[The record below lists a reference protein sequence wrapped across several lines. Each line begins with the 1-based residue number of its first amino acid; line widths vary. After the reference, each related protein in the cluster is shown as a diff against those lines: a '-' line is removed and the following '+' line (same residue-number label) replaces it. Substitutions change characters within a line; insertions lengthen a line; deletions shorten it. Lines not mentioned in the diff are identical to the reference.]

1 MISCENNEGGNGMK
15 KTLAILLS
23 AIMVM
28 PGAGFAASKGHP
40 ANERAAENLK
50 NKQNKSEW
58 SLVWSDEFSGSKIDR
73 SKWTYDIG
81 NWIVDEDGNGITSG
95 WGNNEKEYYTDS
107 SENAFIDDGKL
118 VIKAKK
124 EQVTDPFG
132 TYEYTSAKL
141 KTKGLFSKKY
151 GRYEIKAKLPVGK
164 GLWPAIWMLPE
175 KDKYGSWAAS
185 GEIDIM
191 EAWGSRPNT
200 VAGTIHYGEGWPNN
214 KHTGK
219 EFKLPEKRG
228 IDSWHTYALEWE
240 PGELRWYVDGELYQ
254 TQNKWYSKGK
264 DNAANYS
271 YPAPFDQE
279 FYLVMNL
286 AVGGWFDGDPDE
298 TTKFPSQME
307 IDYVRV
313 YDLKKH
319 DYHEAVEP
327 ATGPVVLPADAKQP
341 LEDGN
346 LIYDQSYQETITD
359 VDQPGEEL
367 NPMYWNFVHLPEF
380 GGGGSLSVE
389 DINGTNFART
399 DITNPGSPLYSL
411 QMIQNISL
419 GNGGKYKVS
428 FDAKTTAPRNIMV
441 KVGAGASRGWV
452 KYSNEEMFNLTG
464 ELQSYEFTFDML
476 NDTDIASRL
485 EFNLGGNGTAPVWIG
500 NVRVEDISGAPVDE
514 DGTKQPLANGNH
526 VYNGTF
532 DQGGLDRLMFWNFS
546 VGNATAKASVS
557 EQTRELHVAIEDG
570 GTEPKAVQLNQKG
583 IYLVKGNDYKAT
595 FKARADE
602 ERTIQAGIVNKDG
615 SVNYSGMQTVEL
627 TSSMEEKTFEFT
639 MGEEISDSE
648 AQIVFNLEAGNGDVY
663 LDDVILLKTSD
674 IPDYGNIDLYPLKNG
689 DFTHGLSSWGNYV
702 HYDASAQ
709 IMDENGEMKVAIGN
723 EGNET
728 WSVLLEQANLSLSKG
743 VAYELSFAAR
753 STKEREAEITIENAQ
768 YTRFFSEAI
777 ALSDQMQLYT
787 YEFNL
792 PVDDIAS
799 FKVLLGKNGLSPIGS
814 HDVFIDDVVLKVK
827 NAPDQHKP
835 VSTPGIDNGTFSDGT
850 TGWSSWW
857 GDQWSGY
864 GEGTMTAEN
873 GELKVAISS
882 IGNASY
888 SPQVYQKGL
897 LFENG
902 SSYTVTF
909 DARADMP
916 RKMNVNVGKELT
928 ADPWFI
934 SYMPMKT
941 IDLTTQMAR
950 YSFTFVMNEETYDD
964 GKIVFEL
971 GNILDGNAA
980 TNIYLDNI
988 SIQKN

>member
-1 MISCENNEGGNGMK
+1 
-15 KTLAILLS
+15 
-23 AIMVM
+23 
-28 PGAGFAASKGHP
+28 
-40 ANERAAENLK
+40 
-50 NKQNKSEW
+50 
-58 SLVWSDEFSGSKIDR
+58 
-73 SKWTYDIG
+73 
-81 NWIVDEDGNGITSG
+81 
-95 WGNNEKEYYTDS
+95 
-107 SENAFIDDGKL
+107 
-118 VIKAKK
+118 
-124 EQVTDPFG
+124 
-132 TYEYTSAKL
+132 
-141 KTKGLFSKKY
+141 
-151 GRYEIKAKLPVGK
+151 
-164 GLWPAIWMLPE
+164 
-175 KDKYGSWAAS
+175 
-185 GEIDIM
+185 
-191 EAWGSRPNT
+191 
-200 VAGTIHYGEGWPNN
+200 
-214 KHTGK
+214 
-219 EFKLPEKRG
+219 
-228 IDSWHTYALEWE
+228 
-240 PGELRWYVDGELYQ
+240 
-254 TQNKWYSKGK
+254 
-264 DNAANYS
+264 
-271 YPAPFDQE
+271 
-279 FYLVMNL
+279 LVMNL

-313 YDLKKH
+313 YDLKKR
-319 DYHEAVEP
+319 DYREAVEP
-327 ATGPVVLPADAKQP
+327 AAGPVVLPAEAKQP

-346 LIYDQSYQETITD
+346 LIYDQGYQETITD

-399 DITNPGSPLYSL
+399 DITNPGFQLYSL

-500 NVRVEDISGAPVDE
+500 NVRVEDITGAPVDE
-514 DGTKQPLANGNH
+514 DASKRPLANGNH

-532 DQGGLDRLMFWNFS
+532 DQGGMDRLMFWNFS
-546 VGNATAKASVS
+546 VGDAAATASVS

-570 GTEPKAVQLNQKG
+570 GTEHKAVQLNQKG
-583 IYLVKGNDYKAT
+583 IYLVEGNDYKAT

-602 ERTIQAGIVNKDG
+602 ARTIQAGILNKDG

-648 AQIVFNLEAGNGDVY
+648 AQIVFNLGAGTGDVY
-663 LDDVILLKTSD
+663 LDDVILLKTSN
-674 IPDYGNIDLYPLKNG
+674 IPDYGDIDLYPLKNG
-689 DFTHGLSSWGNYV
+689 DFTQGLSSWGNYV

-709 IMDENGEMKVAIGN
+709 IMAENGEIKVAIGN

-787 YEFNL
+787 YEFTM

-799 FKVLLGKNGLSPIGS
+799 FKVLLGKNDLSPIGS

-827 NAPDQHKP
+827 DAPAQQEP
-835 VSTPGIDNGTFSDGT
+835 VSTPGIDNGTFLDGT
-850 TGWSSWW
+850 TEWSSWW

-864 GEGTMTAEN
+864 GEGTMTVEN
-873 GELKVAISS
+873 GELKVAISG

-897 LFENG
+897 LYENG
-902 SSYTVTF
+902 SSYTVEF

-928 ADPWFI
+928 VDPWFI
-934 SYMPMKT
+934 SFMPMKT
-941 IDLTTQMAR
+941 IDLTPEMAR
-950 YSFTFVMNEETYDD
+950 YSFTFVMDEETYDD

-988 SIQKN
+988 SIQQN